1 VTTNAFPRI
10 GVLFVCTGNQC
21 RSPIA
26 AALLRARLDERGSP
40 LTVESS
46 GFMSEGVP
54 PPREALETMWAV
66 GVDLSGHRSRP
77 LSPTTIG
84 AADLIVGMTRQHVVE
99 LTVMAPPEW
108 ERAFTF
114 ADLLRRAETVGP
126 RQRIEA
132 VREWV
137 RRLHAGRLR
146 SSLTGLPLSEDVSD
160 PMGGRP
166 KDYQRTR
173 EQLVGMTTRL
183 AELLSPA

>member
-1 VTTNAFPRI
+1 
-10 GVLFVCTGNQC
+10 
-21 RSPIA
+21 
-26 AALLRARLDERGSP
+26 
-40 LTVESS
+40 
-46 GFMSEGVP
+46 
-54 PPREALETMWAV
+54 
-66 GVDLSGHRSRP
+66 
-77 LSPTTIG
+77 
-84 AADLIVGMTRQHVVE
+84 
-99 LTVMAPPEW
+99 MAPPEW

>member
-1 VTTNAFPRI
+1 
-10 GVLFVCTGNQC
+10 VLFVCTGNQC

>member
-1 VTTNAFPRI
+1 MTTNAFPRI

-40 LTVESS
+40 
-46 GFMSEGVP
+46 
-54 PPREALETMWAV
+54 LETMWAV

-132 VREWV
+132 AFGEAHQLELAVAVGEIGEHEEGEPIV
-137 RRLHAGRLR
+137 DRLVEG
-146 SSLTGLPLSEDVSD
+146 P
-160 PMGGRP
+160 
-166 KDYQRTR
+166 
-173 EQLVGMTTRL
+173 
-183 AELLSPA
+183 

>member
-1 VTTNAFPRI
+1 MTTNAFPRI

-40 LTVESS
+40 LTVE
-46 GFMSEGVP
+46 
-54 PPREALETMWAV
+54 WAV

-99 LTVMAPPEW
+99 VTVMAPPEW